1 MTQQVAA
8 MQAPINIETDG
19 DGVIMNV
26 CQFNQ
31 NFYAKVALRMHSPG
45 VANANILPYIVVK
58 ANTDNPT
65 RWITRHSGRT
75 DTSGTAILIR
85 VDGPGHYR
93 VYIKEPTETFDTG
106 ATFEIPNHA
115 LADGTDSD
123 REVQPLLQLDVTEN
137 ADCSLSGRKAHPN
150 GMSRARGDGSDHIPA
165 DGTTRNFTQAH
176 ATPTIASALDFGNQL
191 ITHQLWADASRTYGT
206 NHPRVEGSRFRT
218 ALRLI
223 YGESMAAGTGAGIEV
238 HDRILTSGDIRVEFD
253 HQSTTGGRGRLS
265 FRENNGQ
272 PNNRMTPDESLR
284 RTHPATM
291 EYLLQMMEDL
301 NITYARSTGAWR
313 PHTGSTRH
321 RYASAIDLTHLR
333 TVVIDPD
340 GTPQQV
346 NIQLHRTESPS
357 SNPLRTQ
364 QQETAAHTRM
374 REFSYR
380 VHAYIARGR
389 QDGLL
394 GWLGGPWSTSYA
406 QLGLEGPTNN
416 QGQRSPNSIAITT
429 DNTHIHHIHISI
441 GTDQP

>member
-1 MTQQVAA
+1 MTQQDAA

-150 GMSRARGDGSDHIPA
+150 GMSRARETEATIFRPMARPEISHKHMPH
-165 DGTTRNFTQAH
+165 RPSQA
-176 ATPTIASALDFGNQL
+176 
-191 ITHQLWADASRTYGT
+191 
-206 NHPRVEGSRFRT
+206 
-218 ALRLI
+218 RLI
-223 YGESMAAGTGAGIEV
+223 
-238 HDRILTSGDIRVEFD
+238 
-253 HQSTTGGRGRLS
+253 
-265 FRENNGQ
+265 
-272 PNNRMTPDESLR
+272 
-284 RTHPATM
+284 
-291 EYLLQMMEDL
+291 
-301 NITYARSTGAWR
+301 
-313 PHTGSTRH
+313 
-321 RYASAIDLTHLR
+321 SAI
-333 TVVIDPD
+333 
-340 GTPQQV
+340 
-346 NIQLHRTESPS
+346 N
-357 SNPLRTQ
+357 
-364 QQETAAHTRM
+364 
-374 REFSYR
+374 
-380 VHAYIARGR
+380 
-389 QDGLL
+389 
-394 GWLGGPWSTSYA
+394 
-406 QLGLEGPTNN
+406 
-416 QGQRSPNSIAITT
+416 
-429 DNTHIHHIHISI
+429 
-441 GTDQP
+441 